1 MADTLTTIAEEI
13 RKALMPGHTDSTRL
27 IRLHTGNVVH
37 SLLAET
43 LTGVEEIGPSS
54 NSQECTAGFA
64 FDLKVLCAT
73 ASLDAPD
80 WLGKPILIE
89 LLTQQSRFA
98 LRPFHGHITAFERLQ
113 ADGAFGY
120 FRLRIEP
127 WLAFLGHRRDSFVF
141 HDMSVPEIIEAV
153 FADYSAQGALV
164 PAWRL
169 DLADA
174 SAYPKRSICTQY
186 NETDLAFIER
196 LMAEEGL
203 YYWFEHTASGTLDG
217 ASHKMVIADHTGAFT
232 ENAQARIRFHRANAT
247 ESQDT
252 IQSIVPQRSLATH
265 SIEIASWD
273 YRSLDTRSAS
283 ASSTPDEAVADM
295 PLTRFDAPGAYIWP
309 TREQGERYAARQIE
323 ALEAARLALTGSGT
337 VRTLSPGTTFTLDN
351 HFDADMPADTDPAD
365 RNRYALLR
373 VAHHA
378 RNNLNPSLSKG
389 LAALQGDSS
398 LLSPDSSLYSN
409 SFTLLPAPVPFRPI
423 AQDARGITL
432 RARPTVRGAQSA
444 IVVGDA
450 NQPVHTDRD
459 GRIRVQF
466 HWQRGN
472 QSHSRLTHPSGAED
486 ASGDKA
492 AWSWVRVMTAWAG
505 ANWGGHFIPRVGQ
518 EVLVEFI
525 EGDIDR
531 PVVVGALY
539 NGQGA
544 ANAQNNQVAS
554 GAGVATGNA
563 PAWFAGDTSP
573 LPAGEGQGVRA
584 AGERHAHPDTLAGI
598 KTQALSASQSGSGG
612 YNQLVFDLTPNEP
625 RTQLATTQFASTLN
639 LGAIRHQTDNQRLAY
654 RAHGAELAT
663 LQSGALRAGSGL
675 LLSTDARNN
684 ASGTQMDA
692 RLASNQLDAAHSLV
706 KTLAES
712 AQKQKADLQGDPAPD
727 KLAAA
732 EQLAHSSEVLTQTDT
747 QGGSSPLTPDSS
759 PAGAGTAPAWSEPM
773 IVAESPAGIGTLTP
787 KDAILNAG
795 DTLTLAAQDIHLAAQ
810 GKSAWAVKD
819 GIALYTYGKQSDAK
833 RPVSDKGLML
843 HAAKGKLSVQAQSD
857 KADFNADKKVTITST
872 TKDVLLQG
880 KNDLQLTAGGA
891 SIQISGGNITL
902 TAPGKVS
909 LLASQRNL
917 TSAKSVSPAPVSFTQ
932 SNLNLSS
939 GAHYLRYQATTSTGE
954 PIKGASYVMFG
965 PDGSVL
971 ATGKTDAQG
980 RTQQI
985 TTDFAQRVHVYL
997 QDDEHQGYHVQ
1008 PQEN

>member
-1 MADTLTTIAEEI
+1 
-13 RKALMPGHTDSTRL
+13 
-27 IRLHTGNVVH
+27 
-37 SLLAET
+37 
-43 LTGVEEIGPSS
+43 
-54 NSQECTAGFA
+54 
-64 FDLKVLCAT
+64 
-73 ASLDAPD
+73 
-80 WLGKPILIE
+80 
-89 LLTQQSRFA
+89 
-98 LRPFHGHITAFERLQ
+98 
-113 ADGAFGY
+113 
-120 FRLRIEP
+120 
-127 WLAFLGHRRDSFVF
+127 
-141 HDMSVPEIIEAV
+141 
-153 FADYSAQGALV
+153 
-164 PAWRL
+164 
-169 DLADA
+169 
-174 SAYPKRSICTQY
+174 
-186 NETDLAFIER
+186 
-196 LMAEEGL
+196 MAEEGL
-203 YYWFEHTASGTLDG
+203 YYWFEHAATGALEG
-217 ASHKMVIADHTGAFT
+217 ASHTMVIADHRDAFT

-323 ALEAARLALTGSGT
+323 ALEAARQALTGSGT

-365 RNRYALLR
+365 RNRYALIR
-373 VAHHA
+373 VTHQA
-378 RNNLNPSLSKG
+378 RNNLNPSLTKG
-389 LAALQGDSS
+389 LTPP
-398 LLSPDSSLYSN
+398 PDSPLPTPHSPLYTN
-409 SFTLLPAPVPFRPI
+409 HFTLLPAPVPFRPI
-423 AQDARGITL
+423 AQDARGVTL
-432 RARPTVRGAQSA
+432 RPRPSVRGAQSA

-466 HWQRGN
+466 HWQRGK

-531 PVVVGALY
+531 PVVVGTLY
-539 NGQGA
+539 NGQGS
-544 ANAQNNQVAS
+544 ANAQNNQVTS
-554 GAGVATGNA
+554 GAGAATGNA
-563 PAWFAGDTSP
+563 PAWFAGDSTDSP
-573 LPAGEGQGVRA
+573 LPTPHSHAAAG
-584 AGERHAHPDTLAGI
+584 GERHAHPDTLAGI
-598 KTQALSASQSGSGG
+598 KTQAMSASQSGSGG

-625 RTQLATTQFASTLN
+625 RTQLATTQFASCLS
-639 LGAIRHQTDNQRLAY
+639 LGAIRHQTDNQRLTY

-692 RLASNQLDAAHSLV
+692 SLAINQLDAALSLV

-712 AQKQKADLQGDPAPD
+712 AQKQKADLQGDPAPE

-732 EQLAHSSEVLTQTDT
+732 EALAKSQEILDTTETGSTASEQLGGA
-747 QGGSSPLTPDSS
+747 QGGT
-759 PAGAGTAPAWSEPM
+759 AAVGGGGGTVPAWSEPM
-773 IVAESPAGIGTLTP
+773 IVAESPAGIGALTP

-795 DTLTLAAQDIHLAAQ
+795 ATLSLTAQDIHLAAQ

-819 GIALYTYGKQSDAK
+819 GIALYTYGKASDGS
-833 RPVSDKGLML
+833 RPVQDKGLML

-909 LLASQRNL
+909 LLGSQRNL
-917 TSAKSVSPAPVSFTQ
+917 TGAKSAAVITPSLGSSSVDLPPPAEHGRFSQ
-932 SNLNLSS
+932 RLNLA
-939 GAHYLRYQATTSTGE
+939 GVLGLDPDTQALHTGMAYE
-954 PIKGASYVMFG
+954 VFDQKGQKLAAG
-965 PDGSVL
+965 QLKPDGSTDRIFTSKVEKL
-971 ATGKTDAQG
+971 KVVVKTGEWTL
-980 RTQQI
+980 
-985 TTDFAQRVHVYL
+985 L
-997 QDDEHQGYHVQ
+997 QDLEH
-1008 PQEN
+1008 P